1 MIGALLEEALRT
13 REPGRTVVCTVGD
26 CAGPTR
32 ADLPEEVALH
42 DLDQRPVSVQHVR
55 RETAVS
61 GTRPCGLIV
70 LLAATPTDLR
80 RAVAHLSGFPRSA
93 RIVVLITAAA
103 PHLGPPF
110 PVLPGLGPWGELVDS
125 RVRRVGGEGW
135 SADLYFGVPVPL
147 TPVVSALAHGM
158 VGGRRERPLP
168 VLAAVRGTDAGLWRP
183 GDPRCHRTEHVDAI
197 LDTTASGYTLP
208 EDAPPRV
215 RRASV
220 GHASWENLGALGAE
234 APERPTADQV
244 PPVDE
249 RVVNPIGFTRTSD
262 PVTGSLEDRDGR
274 WHLLVEGHVRW
285 SVPDDGGVTDVH
297 IARARDLRAVEIVWG
312 RHSGPFA
319 AVRAVAAL
327 AAAGVPLVSG
337 PAPSWATG
345 LGEETLGRLRSVRRA
360 DLDDEDT
367 REIHSIRTRR
377 AALREHGALA
387 RWRRMGA
394 ELGLG
399 ADTEPAVSVLLCTR
413 RPEMVGFGLR
423 QVARQRGVE
432 TETVLALHGFDR
444 EIPEVAAEIR
454 AFRASGRELV
464 VYEPD
469 SSVVFGTVLDR
480 SAGLASGHLI
490 AKMDDDDW
498 YGPEH
503 LADLV
508 SARTYSG
515 ADLVGS
521 HPEFFYLEALD
532 TTVRL
537 VGESELPSKHVT
549 GCTLFLD
556 QGVLEEIGGFRPIP
570 RGVDSQCLAG
580 VQLAGGRIYRTHGC
594 NFVVRRMGEGHTW
607 TVGAGHF
614 LHREGKGQLP
624 GWRPSPLLEP
634 DPKDTPVT
642 GSALPWGAPEP
653 VPGGTRSVMEVG

>member
-1 MIGALLEEALRT
+1 MIRALLEEALRT
-13 REPGRTVVCTVGD
+13 REPGRTVVCTVGEGAWPD
-26 CAGPTR
+26 G
-32 ADLPEEVALH
+32 ADLPEEVAFH
-42 DLDQRPVSVQHVR
+42 DLDQRPASVQHVR
-55 RETAVS
+55 RETAAS
-61 GTRPCGLIV
+61 GTRSCGLTL

-80 RAVAHLSGFPRSA
+80 RAAAHLAGFPRSA
-93 RIVVLITAAA
+93 RIVVLVAAAA
-103 PHLGPPF
+103 PHLDPPF

-125 RVRRVGGEGW
+125 RVRRAGDQGW
-135 SADLYFGVPVPL
+135 AADLYFGAPVPL
-147 TPVVSALAHGM
+147 IPVVSALAHGM

-168 VLAAVRGTDAGLWRP
+168 VLAAVRGPDAGLWRP
-183 GDPRCHRTEHVDAI
+183 GDARSNRTEHVDAI

-208 EDAPPRV
+208 EDAPPRT
-215 RRASV
+215 RRAPL
-220 GHASWENLGALGAE
+220 GEASWADLGSLGAYV
-234 APERPTADQV
+234 PERPAPDQV

-249 RVVNPIGFTRTSD
+249 RVVNPIGFTRTSE
-262 PVTGSLEDRDGR
+262 PVTGTLEDHDGR
-274 WHLLVEGHVRW
+274 WHLVVGENVRW
-285 SVPDDGGVTDVH
+285 SVPGDGTVTDVH

-312 RHSGPFA
+312 RHSGPLA

-345 LGEETLGRLRSVRRA
+345 LGQETLARLRSVRMS
-360 DLDDEDT
+360 DLDDEDE

-377 AALREHGALA
+377 AAMREHGALA

-394 ELGLG
+394 ELGL
-399 ADTEPAVSVLLCTR
+399 DTDTCPAVSVLLCTR
-413 RPEMVGFGLR
+413 RPEMVGFALR
-423 QVARQRGVE
+423 QIARQRGVE

-444 EIPEVAAEIR
+444 KIPEVAAEIR
-454 AFRASGRELV
+454 AFRASGRELILH
-464 VYEPD
+464 EPD
-469 SSVVFGTVLDR
+469 PSLALGTVLDR
-480 SAGLASGHLI
+480 SARTASCHML

-521 HPEFFYLEALD
+521 DPEFFYLETLD

-537 VGESELPSKHVT
+537 SGESEKPAKHAS

-556 QGVLEEIGGFRPIP
+556 RGVLEEIGGFRPLA

-594 NFVVRRMGEGHTW
+594 NFVVRRKSEGHTW

-614 LHREGKGQLP
+614 LRREGKGQLP

-634 DPKDTPVT
+634 DPKDAPVT
-642 GSALPWGAPEP
+642 CSSLPWGAPEP
-653 VPGGTRSVMEVG
+653 VREGTGPVVEAG